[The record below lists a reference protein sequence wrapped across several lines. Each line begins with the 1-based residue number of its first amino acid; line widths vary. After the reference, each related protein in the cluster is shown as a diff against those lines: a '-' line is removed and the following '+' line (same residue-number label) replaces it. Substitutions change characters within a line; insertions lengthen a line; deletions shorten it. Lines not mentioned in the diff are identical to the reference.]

1 MNILSI
7 GAVGIVAAALALTV
21 RRYSAEQAILI
32 SVGAGVLI
40 LLCVIKEAITGLGA
54 ISEMLASASIK
65 TEYIVILLKS
75 LGICF
80 VTEFACDTVSD
91 AGMTSLSSNILLA
104 GKIFVLITAL
114 PLFSDIFST
123 VSTLLAV

>member
-7 GAVGIVAAALALTV
+7 GAVGIVAAALVLTV
-21 RRYSAEQAILI
+21 RRYSSEQAMLI

-40 LLCVIKEAITGLGA
+40 LLFVIKEVIGNIGA
-54 ISEMLASASIK
+54 VSDMLASAGIR

-80 VTEFACDTVSD
+80 VTEFACDTVTD

-104 GKIFVLITAL
+104 GKILVLVTAL
-114 PLFSDIFST
+114 PLFQDIFST
-123 VSTLLAV
+123 VSSLLAV